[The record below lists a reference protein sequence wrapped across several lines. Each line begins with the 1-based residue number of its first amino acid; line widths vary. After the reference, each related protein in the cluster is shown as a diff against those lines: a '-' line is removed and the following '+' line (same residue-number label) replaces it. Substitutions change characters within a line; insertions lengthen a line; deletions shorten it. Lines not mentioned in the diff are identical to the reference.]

1 MNIDMEMIS
10 EKKKL
15 IILIIVIIVI
25 LLGVMWFLTRET
37 FDDKL
42 RNYLLDNDFV
52 LEDDLY
58 TKQISDISLDEY
70 YEQIDYGNDATYE
83 VLYFDIYN
91 YQLLETNMDY
101 YDGVAMILSSI
112 YDFKDDTLIYT
123 SEVGLNGVNVI
134 FDGSYDGNRK
144 KMTCNVS
151 SSKINLSSGDEN
163 IICDIIDNNIED
175 FYDEATN
182 LITDDELIEGM
193 KDK

>member
-42 RNYLLDNDFV
+42 RNYRLDNDFV

-101 YDGVAMILSSI
+101 YDGMSMVLSSI

-193 KDK
+193 KEK

>member
-10 EKKKL
+10 KKKKL
-15 IILIIVIIVI
+15 IILIIIIIVI

-193 KDK
+193 KEK